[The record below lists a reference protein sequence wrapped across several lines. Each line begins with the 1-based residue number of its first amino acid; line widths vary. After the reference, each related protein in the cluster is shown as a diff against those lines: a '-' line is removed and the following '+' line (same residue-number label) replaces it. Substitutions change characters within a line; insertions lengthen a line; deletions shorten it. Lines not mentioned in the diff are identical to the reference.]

1 MTSPILFAADVS
13 PLADDA
19 LYSLAYAA
27 ASPARREKADR
38 YRFAKDRQLS
48 LGAEAL
54 LRHALRCAGFDTAS
68 MDFDYGVEKK
78 PYLKSGGLFFN
89 LSHSGIWAVCAV
101 ARCELGCDVEQVAP
115 IDLKL
120 ARRFLPEEYEDI
132 YAQPTE
138 EEKLDLFYR
147 YWTLKESFMKA
158 TGLGMQLPLDAF
170 RIVRGEQLSV
180 IQSVDDRNYGFREFS
195 DLPGY
200 KCALCC
206 AGDCSG
212 TELQILDLTELLR
225 REVRP

>member
-1 MTSPILFAADVS
+1 MIAPILYAADVT
-13 PLADDA
+13 PLADPE
-19 LYSLAYAA
+19 LYSLAYTAA
-27 ASPARREKADR
+27 TPARREKADR

-68 MDFDYGVEKK
+68 IDFDYGAEKK
-78 PYLKSGGLFFN
+78 PYLKSGGIFFN
-89 LSHSGIWAVCAV
+89 LSHSEEWAVCAIGE
-101 ARCELGCDVEQVAP
+101 CELGCDVEKIAP

-120 ARRFLPEEYEDI
+120 ARRFLPEEAEDI

-138 EEKLDLFYR
+138 AEKLDLFYR

-170 RIVRGEQLSV
+170 RIVRGETISV
-180 IQSVDDRNYGFREFS
+180 IQSVDDRDYGFREFS

-200 KCALCC
+200 KCALCR
-206 AGDCSG
+206 AGDCG
-212 TELQILDLTELLR
+212 GAQLHILDLKEILQS
-225 REVRP
+225 EVNS